1 MADTQITTRF
11 INYSWGYIMKFKE
24 FLNESLNESYE
35 IHDDPNVVNQL
46 TKEVY
51 ILNHINND
59 FKYLHLNS
67 NGVNFEILHHR
78 FNDYYYNLSNSID
91 YILEIIASYNAGSK
105 ECCPVNFNNELT
117 QKGQNNTLNIPHST
131 KECLESYQAIVE
143 EGLRLLNDTIKSLT
157 NVRKAIKGNEALESR
172 LDDFGSYWQKE
183 YTYLFRRFKDF
194 NFKD

>member
-1 MADTQITTRF
+1 M
-11 INYSWGYIMKFKE
+11 NFKE
-24 FLNESLNESYE
+24 FLNESYE

-51 ILNHINND
+51 VLNHINND

-67 NGVNFEILHHR
+67 NGIIFEILHDR
-78 FNDYYYNLSNSID
+78 FNDYYYNLSGSID
-91 YILEIIASYNAGSK
+91 YILEIITSYNTGSK

-117 QKGQNNTLNIPHST
+117 QKSQNNTLNIPHCT
-131 KECLESYQAIVE
+131 KECLESEQTIVR

-183 YTYLFRRFKDF
+183 YTYLFRRFTDF
-194 NFKD
+194 TD

>member
-67 NGVNFEILHHR
+67 NGVNF
-78 FNDYYYNLSNSID
+78 
-91 YILEIIASYNAGSK
+91 
-105 ECCPVNFNNELT
+105 NFT
-117 QKGQNNTLNIPHST
+117 P
-131 KECLESYQAIVE
+131 
-143 EGLRLLNDTIKSLT
+143 
-157 NVRKAIKGNEALESR
+157 
-172 LDDFGSYWQKE
+172 
-183 YTYLFRRFKDF
+183 
-194 NFKD
+194 

>member
-1 MADTQITTRF
+1 
-11 INYSWGYIMKFKE
+11 MKFKE

-91 YILEIIASYNAGSK
+91 YILEILY
-105 ECCPVNFNNELT
+105 
-117 QKGQNNTLNIPHST
+117 
-131 KECLESYQAIVE
+131 
-143 EGLRLLNDTIKSLT
+143 
-157 NVRKAIKGNEALESR
+157 
-172 LDDFGSYWQKE
+172 
-183 YTYLFRRFKDF
+183 FRDYCFL
-194 NFKD
+194 

>member
-1 MADTQITTRF
+1 M
-11 INYSWGYIMKFKE
+11 NFKE
-24 FLNESLNESYE
+24 FLNEILNESYE

-91 YILEIIASYNAGSK
+91 YILEIIASYNTGSK

-117 QKGQNNTLNIPHST
+117 QKGQNNTLNIPYCT

-143 EGLRLLNDTIKSLT
+143 EGSRLLNDTIKSLT

-172 LDDFGSYWQKE
+172 LDDFVSYWQKE

-194 NFKD
+194 KD